1 MPLKEKKEK
10 EKPCNDNCNPG
21 QLGESVESL
30 MKSID
35 VCRSVGLEIIN
46 RTKTVTLKEF
56 RSYCFSG
63 QNVDPLPF
71 QIGPDS
77 KGICAFAKTPYSL
90 RGSVGIVVCKAD
102 GFFLAI
108 TFSNPYDYI
117 LYKIEFALE
126 IFTEEN
132 HLGIL
137 SDVFCKMMKSKPY
150 CGSSLFQ
157 RATLESEHETLEV
170 SKGNIRVQAKMSN
183 NEKAILKVQVEEI
196 DPPPYNKVM

>member
-1 MPLKEKKEK
+1 MPLKEKEE
-10 EKPCNDNCNPG
+10 EKPHNDGCSPG
-21 QLGESVESL
+21 QPGKGVESL
-30 MKSID
+30 MKNID

-46 RTKTVTLKEF
+46 RTRTVTLKEF

-71 QIGPDS
+71 EIGPDS
-77 KGICAFAKTPYSL
+77 RGICAFAKTPYSL

-102 GFFLAI
+102 AFFLAI
-108 TFSNPYDYI
+108 AFSNPYDYV

-137 SDVFCKMMKSKPY
+137 SDVFSKMMKSKPY

-157 RATLESEHETLEV
+157 RAALESQHETLEV

-196 DPPPYNKVM
+196 DPPPYTKVM